1 MAERDQSVSEIMESI
16 RRIMADD
23 AAASDKKP
31 DDAAIDAETPSGEAP
46 NVEIDP
52 TGDEEEPLLLS
63 TPLDDGTDAG
73 PDHDVLLLTDPLDPV
88 PGTSDRDSA
97 HGGSSE
103 PEKPPADPDIE
114 ADLRFVSQATETAV
128 SAALSRLTR
137 EAMNRTPDTGDPDP
151 GQAALEKLIRDALR
165 PALRAWLDENL
176 PPIVES
182 IVEREVARLMKQPNP
197 S

>member
-23 AAASDKKP
+23 AAGLDKKS
-31 DDAAIDAETPSGEAP
+31 DDAIKAETPSGEAP

-63 TPLDDGTDAG
+63 TPLEDGADTG

-88 PGTSDRDSA
+88 PGTADAESA
-97 HGGSSE
+97 RGGSSQA
-103 PEKPPADPDIE
+103 EKPPADPDIE

-182 IVEREVARLMKQPNP
+182 IVEREVARLMKQPKP

>member
-1 MAERDQSVSEIMESI
+1 MTERDQSVSEIMESI

-23 AAASDKKP
+23 AGGSDKKS
-31 DDAAIDAETPSGEAP
+31 DDAIKTEAPSGEAP

-63 TPLDDGTDAG
+63 TPLEDGADAG
-73 PDHDVLLLTDPLDPV
+73 SDHDVLLLTDPLDPV
-88 PGTSDRDSA
+88 PGTSDAESA
-97 HGGSSE
+97 RVGPSE
-103 PEKPPADPDIE
+103 ADKTPADPDIE

-182 IVEREVARLMKQPNP
+182 IVEREVARLMKQPKP

>member
-1 MAERDQSVSEIMESI
+1 
-16 RRIMADD
+16 
-23 AAASDKKP
+23 
-31 DDAAIDAETPSGEAP
+31 
-46 NVEIDP
+46 
-52 TGDEEEPLLLS
+52 
-63 TPLDDGTDAG
+63 
-73 PDHDVLLLTDPLDPV
+73 PLDPV
-88 PGTSDRDSA
+88 PGTAEAESTRGD
-97 HGGSSE
+97 SSE
-103 PEKPPADPDIE
+103 TEQPPADPDIQ

-182 IVEREVARLMKQPNP
+182 IVEREVARLMNQPKP

>member
-23 AAASDKKP
+23 AAEPDKKP
-31 DDAAIDAETPSGEAP
+31 DDAIGAKAPAGEAP

-63 TPLDDGTDAG
+63 TPLQDGSDAG

-88 PGTSDRDSA
+88 PGTADAESA
-97 HGGSSE
+97 RGGSSATE
-103 PEKPPADPDIE
+103 QPPADPDIE

-182 IVEREVARLMKQPNP
+182 IVEREVARLMKQPKP